1 MDPWVLRIKRRS
13 ASRHPVTGWAI
24 LAILNSV
31 RGDTTMASLTI
42 QASDGSGSFSAYLV
56 EPNAKPAGVVVLI
69 QEIFGVNQAMRD
81 IAAWVADIGFIALCP
96 DLFWRIEPGI
106 DITDKTEAEWKRA
119 FELFNRFDQ
128 AKGIEDLQ
136 ATVAASRKLPGANGR
151 VGTMG
156 YCLGGRLAFMMAEQ
170 SDADVNISYYG
181 VGLDNLLGDIG
192 NVKKPLLIHIADKD
206 EFFPPEGRA
215 KVVEAVKGHKQIAA
229 YVYPDADH
237 AFARVGGTHWH
248 GRSAAMANGRSAEA
262 LVSALG

>member
-128 AKGIEDLQ
+128 AKGIEDLK